1 MAGYCKDCR
10 FYMGRKCVMS
20 NHIPNPTSSCS
31 KFASNTRSET
41 KMCKDCRFY
50 ENRKCVMSNHIPN
63 PTSSCSKFSP
73 YR

>member
-31 KFASNTRSET
+31 KF
-41 KMCKDCRFY
+41 
-50 ENRKCVMSNHIPN
+50 
-63 PTSSCSKFSP
+63 SP